1 MSEVFRP
8 GFGGELRA
16 AREHKKLATADVAA
30 KLKLTVRQVEA
41 IEAEDFTRLPDPVF
55 ARGFVR
61 NYARLVGIDA
71 DNLIAPVDVEHAVT
85 ESITAP
91 SAGVSIAT
99 RGLRR
104 WLLFPLFGLA
114 AFLLLVAL
122 LYYWLRQGEDALVT
136 SPVDGATSSVLE
148 LPALP
153 ASPAPETPVPPPPA
167 TAAEP
172 VEPAPTPSMS
182 GVASPPPAAALAVTP
197 PVAPT
202 SPPAALLSSPAAAPA
217 PSPSAT
223 PATVPTA
230 RHTLRFEPELDA
242 WIQVVDSKGNRFSKL
257 IQAGGVESFAGEPP
271 FRLVVGEAARVKL
284 TYNGHSIDLRPFIGQ
299 KVARLTLE

>member
-1 MSEVFRP
+1 MSEAFRP

-61 NYARLVGIDA
+61 NYARLVGVDA
-71 DNLIAPVDVEHAVT
+71 DNLITPVDVEHAVT

-136 SPVDGATSSVLE
+136 SPVDGASSSVLE
-148 LPALP
+148 VPALP
-153 ASPAPETPVPPPPA
+153 ATPAPETPALPATDTDPVESEPVASTPPA
-167 TAAEP
+167 IAPTPATPSPPAAPLTPPTAPLSPPAA
-172 VEPAPTPSMS
+172 APTPS
-182 GVASPPPAAALAVTP
+182 PAATL
-197 PVAPT
+197 
-202 SPPAALLSSPAAAPA
+202 
-217 PSPSAT
+217 
-223 PATVPTA
+223 ATVPAA
-230 RHTLRFEPELDA
+230 RHTLRFETELDA